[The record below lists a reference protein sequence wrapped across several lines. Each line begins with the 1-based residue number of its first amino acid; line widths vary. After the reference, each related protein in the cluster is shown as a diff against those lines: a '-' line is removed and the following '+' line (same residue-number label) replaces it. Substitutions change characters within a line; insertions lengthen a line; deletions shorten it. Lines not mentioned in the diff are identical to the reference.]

1 VQSLLVGMLGMSHV
15 EFRGYSGDCL
25 IRGQLIVPDT
35 VRLTDFLNTVDTY
48 AVHGVALFA
57 LEDGRSVPAG
67 DQDLAAEDLWAV
79 EPTDGNVR
87 ADLHVP
93 TRAVQVEL
101 ELPPYH
107 ISGFLHGVNT
117 GDPFAGVHRR
127 RRMIPLT
134 EAVIKFDY
142 DGKPKTRRTSVLIV
156 NRDRATTFKR
166 VAYEPSKLDEFE
178 LPPVDPRA
186 RDRTGEITFD
196 RELG

>member
-1 VQSLLVGMLGMSHV
+1 
-15 EFRGYSGDCL
+15 
-25 IRGQLIVPDT
+25 
-35 VRLTDFLNTVDTY
+35 
-48 AVHGVALFA
+48 
-57 LEDGRSVPAG
+57 
-67 DQDLAAEDLWAV
+67 
-79 EPTDGNVR
+79 
-87 ADLHVP
+87 VP